1 MEVAERLRQAIER
14 TTFRFEGQVVP
25 VTASFGVATYPDT
38 TSRWEGLFQLA
49 DRALYQAKREGRN
62 RVRSIAA
69 SADAAAS

>member
-1 MEVAERLRQAIER
+1 
-14 TTFRFEGQVVP
+14 VVP